1 MDKSVRQVLGGD
13 TSAISTLRCL
23 KLYLERMGSDFQ
35 NASELHRIAGKGP
48 APPPPHLQ
56 APFSGPVCGG
66 VDADIGPG
74 ADVTETM
81 ENRKFLALREN
92 LIGFSILCPM
102 RLAWVA
108 GGSSR
113 SHPLPPPGLKLFEH
127 SSCLYAALVF
137 QANSLLLALYQQG
150 CCRLA

>member
-1 MDKSVRQVLGGD
+1 MCGRCSAVTPAPSPPFAASSSTWNAWAVTSKMHQSCTASQVR
-13 TSAISTLRCL
+13 AR
-23 KLYLERMGSDFQ
+23 
-35 NASELHRIAGKGP
+35 P
-48 APPPPHLQ
+48 PPPPHLQ